1 MGLLRDRIVQY
12 LDPDFVREHEMALAI
27 SKVNQSSVSGVRNR
41 THRYFRI
48 APGTGNVTFTV
59 PPASY
64 WILEQVMM
72 FHVTGAAAANS
83 RAAVTAAKASGIPG
97 DPAWEYFVVGFPAV
111 SGADTWYY
119 NLGAFGSKCLSDA
132 DGASS
137 QTREVSMSPF
147 LLEPGDT
154 ITLVLVNTNDA
165 VFSGHLW
172 ITEIT

>member
-1 MGLLRDRIVQY
+1 MGLIHDRVVKY

-27 SKVNQSSVSGVRNR
+27 SKVNQAAVSGARNR
-41 THRYFRI
+41 IHRYFRV
-48 APGTGNVTFTV
+48 ATGTGNATFTV

-64 WILEQVMM
+64 WILEQAML

-83 RAAVTAAKASGIPG
+83 RCAISASKPSGAPSDPG
-97 DPAWEYFVVGFPAV
+97 WEYFVVGFPAV
-111 SGADTWYY
+111 SGADQWYY
-119 NLGAFGSKCLSDA
+119 NVGAFGSKCLSDA

-137 QTREVSMSPF
+137 QTREVFMSPF
-147 LLEPGDT
+147 LLEPGDS